1 MTQADQL
8 IQKIELP
15 ESIIG
20 LRKDG
25 ILHMYYKP
33 HMEITPEYQLRQ
45 LAVMLEITKGKKHPA
60 IYEAGE
66 YVTVGSEAREHAI
79 KIESET
85 PTLCKVVFVKT
96 LAHKIIAEFYYKF
109 NKPKQPYKVFS
120 DFNEGIKWLHE
131 TKKEIEESAH
141 TKP

>member
-25 ILHMYYKP
+25 ILHFYYKP
-33 HMEITPEYQLRQ
+33 NVEITIEYQLRQ
-45 LAVMLEITKGKKHPA
+45 LEVMLQIAGDQKYPA
-60 IYEAGE
+60 LYEAGE
-66 YVTVGSEAREHAI
+66 YVTVSTEARENAI
-79 KIESET
+79 KIESQT
-85 PTLCKVVFVKT
+85 PILCKVVYVRS

-120 DFNEGIKWLHE
+120 DFDEGIQWLHE
-131 TKKEIEESAH
+131 TRREIDASSNS
-141 TKP
+141 

>member
-1 MTQADQL
+1 MTRADQL

-25 ILHMYYKP
+25 ILHFYYKP
-33 HMEITPEYQLRQ
+33 HTEITTEYQLRQ
-45 LAVMLEITKGKKHPA
+45 LEIMNKITGGRKHPA
-60 IYEAGE
+60 IYEAAE
-66 YVTVGSEAREHAI
+66 YVTVGSEAREHAV
-79 KIESET
+79 KLEARS
-85 PTLCKVVFVKT
+85 PTSCKVVIARS

-120 DFNEGIKWLHE
+120 DFEEGIKWLLKTHRE
-131 TKKEIEESAH
+131 LALK
-141 TKP
+141 

>member
-1 MTQADQL
+1 MTQTDQL

-25 ILHMYYKP
+25 ILHVYIKP
-33 HMEITPEYQLRQ
+33 HIEITIDYQLRQ
-45 LAVMLEITKGKKHPA
+45 LEVFNQITGGKPHPA

-66 YVTVGSEAREHAI
+66 YVTVGSEARDHAI
-79 KIESET
+79 TLESKT
-85 PTLCKVVFVKT
+85 PTLCKVVYVKS

-109 NKPKQPYKVFS
+109 NKPRQPYKVFS
-120 DFNEGIKWLHE
+120 DFDAGIQWLLK
-131 TKKEIEESAH
+131 TKMELQR
-141 TKP
+141 

>member
-25 ILHMYYKP
+25 ILHIYIKP
-33 HMEITPEYQLRQ
+33 HAEITIDYQLRQ
-45 LAVMLEITKGKKHPA
+45 LDVFNQITQGKPHPA

-66 YVTVGSEAREHAI
+66 YVTVGSEARDHAI
-79 KIESET
+79 TIEAKT
-85 PTLCKVVFVKT
+85 PTLCKVVYVNS

-120 DFNEGIKWLHE
+120 DFKAGIEWLIQTRNEMQK
-131 TKKEIEESAH
+131 
-141 TKP
+141 